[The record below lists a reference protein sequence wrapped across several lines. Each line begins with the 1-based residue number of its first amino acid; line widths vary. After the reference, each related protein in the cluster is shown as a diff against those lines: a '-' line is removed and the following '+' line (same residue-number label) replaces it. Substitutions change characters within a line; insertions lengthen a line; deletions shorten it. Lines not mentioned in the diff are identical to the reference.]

1 MTSRLLDKYNEE
13 VIPALMER
21 FEYKNVMEAPKLN
34 KVVLNIGLGSSKD
47 NPKAVEGA
55 VRDIEKITGQKPVIT
70 KAKKSIANFKLREGM
85 VIGAKVTLRGKK
97 MYDFLDKLMNISL
110 PRVRDFRG
118 VSSSSFDGR
127 GNYTIGI
134 KEQLI
139 FPEIEYDEIDQIRGM
154 DISVVTTSK
163 TDEEAKVFLELMGM
177 PFRK

>member
-97 MYDFLDKLMNISL
+97 CMIS
-110 PRVRDFRG
+110 
-118 VSSSSFDGR
+118 
-127 GNYTIGI
+127 
-134 KEQLI
+134 
-139 FPEIEYDEIDQIRGM
+139 
-154 DISVVTTSK
+154 
-163 TDEEAKVFLELMGM
+163 
-177 PFRK
+177 

>member
-1 MTSRLLDKYNEE
+1 
-13 VIPALMER
+13 
-21 FEYKNVMEAPKLN
+21 
-34 KVVLNIGLGSSKD
+34 
-47 NPKAVEGA
+47 
-55 VRDIEKITGQKPVIT
+55 
-70 KAKKSIANFKLREGM
+70 
-85 VIGAKVTLRGKK
+85 